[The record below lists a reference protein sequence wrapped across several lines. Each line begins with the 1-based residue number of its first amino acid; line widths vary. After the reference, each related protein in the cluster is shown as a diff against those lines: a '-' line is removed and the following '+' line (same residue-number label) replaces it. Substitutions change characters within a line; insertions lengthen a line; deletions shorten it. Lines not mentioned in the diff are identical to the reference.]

1 MDDFF
6 KQFKDNLDN
15 QPEPHFEEKDWDS
28 LEKRLTD
35 KQEKRPLRHG
45 LLWLLLPLFLMSL
58 AANGVQYYG
67 LKKTNQKMALLESH
81 LDGVKQQTVVIQ
93 SDTIYKINTIYER
106 DTFYKT
112 KILYEPKIVYVT
124 TSKDSFDTAFSNHSL
139 LQPKTS
145 IKTIEGNT
153 KAVDDK
159 ILNDN
164 TLSQLKT
171 RQPQALILG
180 KSNLSAALNFEPIIR
195 IPRKTMRER
204 LEDLRPTGY
213 NVGVS
218 TGLAYPM
225 SPISSKPSGYAF
237 GLQGAVAFSSSVSLW
252 ADVQYMQLSYQ
263 ADRMNDAIG
272 IPVVAPPSNDFRFN
286 LVKVNQPML
295 QYMAGL
301 RYRFEGKKRVQPY
314 IGLGFGA
321 VTSLPYEIDYEFKNG
336 GLGTVWEI
344 SQKINKQDT
353 RWGYLLFDVGF
364 EKRLSKQYRWQIGAN
379 YRLELAPTAP
389 SYRLLGIKTGLLF
402 DF

>member
-58 AANGVQYYG
+58 AANGWQYFS
-67 LKKTNQKMALLESH
+67 LKKTNQKMALLENR
-81 LDGVKQQTVVIQ
+81 LNGVKQQTVVIQ

-106 DTFYKT
+106 DTFYRT
-112 KILYEPKIVYVT
+112 QILYEPKIVYVT
-124 TSKDSFDTAFSNHSL
+124 TSKDSFDTALSNHSL

-180 KSNLSAALNFEPIIR
+180 KPNLSTALNFKPIIQ
-195 IPRKTMRER
+195 IPKKTISER
-204 LEDLRPTGY
+204 LEALRPKGY
-213 NVGVS
+213 HVGVS

-225 SPISSKPSGYAF
+225 SQISSRPSGYTF
-237 GLQGAVAFSSSVSLW
+237 GLQGAVSFSRSVSLW

>member
-124 TSKDSFDTAFSNHSL
+124 TSKDTFDTALSNHSL

-180 KSNLSAALNFEPIIR
+180 KSP
-195 IPRKTMRER
+195 
-204 LEDLRPTGY
+204 
-213 NVGVS
+213 
-218 TGLAYPM
+218 
-225 SPISSKPSGYAF
+225 
-237 GLQGAVAFSSSVSLW
+237 FSST
-252 ADVQYMQLSYQ
+252 Q
-263 ADRMNDAIG
+263 
-272 IPVVAPPSNDFRFN
+272 F
-286 LVKVNQPML
+286 
-295 QYMAGL
+295 
-301 RYRFEGKKRVQPY
+301 
-314 IGLGFGA
+314 
-321 VTSLPYEIDYEFKNG
+321 
-336 GLGTVWEI
+336 
-344 SQKINKQDT
+344 
-353 RWGYLLFDVGF
+353 
-364 EKRLSKQYRWQIGAN
+364 
-379 YRLELAPTAP
+379 
-389 SYRLLGIKTGLLF
+389 
-402 DF
+402 